1 MNNSATSK
9 DSRRVETSS
18 PVEEIDD
25 NALPLTSP
33 LLVTLVAPPVILV
46 NLC

>member
-1 MNNSATSK
+1 MNTSAASNG
-9 DSRRVETSS
+9 SRRAVTSS

-25 NALPLTSP
+25 NALTSTSP
-33 LLVTLVAPPVILV
+33 LLAILVAPPVILV